1 MNLVKLAT
9 WSQPRWS
16 QLSCALLWMWG
27 ASRLPWQDWG
37 YFSYELL
44 LLCTC
49 LSLAF
54 SVGLDSTATGPK
66 TDASDKTCPSRS
78 FCWFC
83 PPGPGRHLLREGPAL
98 DQVANL
104 IPICRVRAECPAVN
118 VVHPTVNHPQNHH
131 KTGAINH
138 SQMVGLLLGLPHQSL

>member
-1 MNLVKLAT
+1 M
-9 WSQPRWS
+9 S

-54 SVGLDSTATGPK
+54 SVGLDSTAARK
-66 TDASDKTCPSRS
+66 QKYASDKTCPSRS

-104 IPICRVRAECPAVN
+104 IPICRVRAECPE
-118 VVHPTVNHPQNHH
+118 
-131 KTGAINH
+131 TGT
-138 SQMVGLLLGLPHQSL
+138 LGDPECLQQPWKILEDLSWKEN